1 MSKMRIYEYARE
13 HNLTSKDVIE
23 KLKKKDI
30 SVSSHMAVIDDNMME
45 KLEGKTAAKSE
56 AKPQERRTEGRS
68 SEENRPE
75 RQRGARPRPEG
86 EQKTGTRPGG
96 ERRPRPKTDGERRPQ
111 PKAGGGEHRPRPKAD
126 GERRARPK
134 PEGGQRTRQRPD
146 GERRPNPQGTEQ
158 KRRPRPTGSTE
169 SADKSKTVRRPSTA
183 QTNSQAKQQ
192 DRRPKQARSTNSEQ
206 QGRASSSNPRSN
218 QNRNSRPGRGRGG
231 NRNRRPRQSREAKL
245 ARQEELAIPVPEK
258 ITFNGSL
265 TVAGLAEKLGKTSSE
280 IIKRLMKLGVMA
292 TKNQELT
299 KESVELIAGEYGSK
313 VEEEQLIDETDL
325 DLYDPEDKEES
336 LKLRP
341 PVVTM
346 MGHVDHGKTT
356 LLDAIRHTKVTSG
369 EAGGITQHIGAY
381 QVEEN
386 GRKITFLDTPGHA
399 AFTTMRAR
407 GAQVTDITVLVVA
420 ADDGVMPQ
428 TIEAI
433 NHAKAAEVPII
444 VAVNKMDVEG
454 ANPDRVMQELSEHGL
469 IPEDWGGDTIFVRLS
484 ALNGDGID
492 DLLEMILLV
501 AEVEEYKANPDRSAV
516 GTVIEAELDK
526 GRGSVATLLVQKG
539 TLNVGDS
546 LVVGHTFGRVRAMVN
561 ETGRRVKSV
570 GPSAPV
576 EITGLNGVPQAGDRF
591 IVFEDEKKARHVGE
605 ARSKQLVESE
615 RNETSKI
622 SLDDLFEKIS
632 QGELKEINVIV
643 KADVQGSV
651 EALAGSL
658 RKIEVE
664 GAKLNILHTG
674 AGAVTE
680 YDIMLASAS
689 DAIIVGFN
697 VRPDGNARKA
707 AESEKVDIRLYRVIY
722 DAIEEIEAAM
732 KGMLDPEYEEKIIGQ
747 AEVRT
752 TFKVSKIGMIA
763 GSYVTE
769 GKITRDSKIR
779 LVRDGVVIY
788 EGGIDSLK
796 RFKDDAKEVSSGY
809 ECGITLDKF
818 NDLKEG
824 DTMEAFIMAEKER
837 A

>member
-56 AKPQERRTEGRS
+56 AKLQERRTEGRS

-192 DRRPKQARSTNSEQ
+192 DRRPKQARSNSEQ